1 MLPTQQPTEHPT
13 AGHRCTTPPGLA
25 RRLVAPV
32 AMAAGAGSVCA
43 AIWFADPTTPGGLIP
58 PCPTRTLLGIDC
70 PGCGTC
76 RMLYSLLHGDL
87 PAALHYNALALVAVI
102 VLVVTFVLWTRN
114 RILGRAHRSW
124 TTLRFAPIVTLVI
137 VGIWFVIRNIPVAP
151 FTGLYV

>member
-102 VLVVTFVLWTRN
+102 VLVVNNDGYVVIEDDGGMYPSDKLVTKLRVLT
-114 RILGRAHRSW
+114 
-124 TTLRFAPIVTLVI
+124 P
-137 VGIWFVIRNIPVAP
+137 
-151 FTGLYV
+151 